1 MEKITKEKILT
12 LKDKPDVSVVKY
24 GITGCMPCLMAE
36 ETMADM
42 DLSEVNVYSCDD
54 VDYMTSELG
63 IESMPVIYV
72 YGKGKSERINAF
84 EVLDELEDVLT
95 ETIEKVKE

>member
-1 MEKITKEKILT
+1 MKQITKDIVLG
-12 LKDKPDVSVVKY
+12 LKDKPEVSVVKY

-36 ETMADM
+36 ETSNDM
-42 DLSEVNVYSCDD
+42 DLSEVNLYTCDD
-54 VDYMTSELG
+54 VDYMAELN

-72 YGKGKSERINAF
+72 YGNGKEERINAY

-95 ETIEKVKE
+95 ETIEKVK

>member
-1 MEKITKEKILT
+1 MKQITKDIVLG
-12 LKDKPDVSVVKY
+12 LKDKPEVSVVKY

-36 ETMADM
+36 ETINDM
-42 DLSEVNVYSCDD
+42 DLSEVNLYTCDD
-54 VDYMTSELG
+54 VDYMAELN

-72 YGKGKSERINAF
+72 YGNGKEERINAY

-95 ETIEKVKE
+95 ETIEKVK